1 MFINVHF
8 PGDYVIIRM
17 KTPFLEPFHWFFGLL
32 RFFPCSS
39 MLDSCCVQM
48 IMAKVSVKCKFVD
61 VVFVSFCLL
70 NWIFGDHV
78 GLYWQEGFLRCTR
91 LFVGTQ
97 SFVYFLI
104 NKRRTRRFLHI
115 IVWVIQIGM
124 WFHLGSRSLLRDIR
138 KWKQLCLF

>member
-17 KTPFLEPFHWFFGLL
+17 KTPSLEPFHWFSGLL
-32 RFFPCSS
+32 LFFPCLS

-61 VVFVSFCLL
+61 SVFILICLR
-70 NWIFGDHV
+70 NWILGDLV
-78 GLYWQEGFLRCTR
+78 GLYWQGGFLRCTR
-91 LFVGTQ
+91 LFVGTR

-104 NKRRTRRFLHI
+104 NKQRTRRFLHI
-115 IVWVIQIGM
+115 IVQVIRIGM
-124 WFHLGSRSLLRDIR
+124 WSHLGSRSLLRDIR
-138 KWKQLCLF
+138 K